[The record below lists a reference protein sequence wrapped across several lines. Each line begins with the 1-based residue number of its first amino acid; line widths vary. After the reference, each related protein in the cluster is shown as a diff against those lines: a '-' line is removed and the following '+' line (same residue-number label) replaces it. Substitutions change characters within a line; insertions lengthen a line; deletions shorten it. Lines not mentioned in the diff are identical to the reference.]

1 MDAGVSGCTRVCLC
15 VCVYSSAPSQNKD
28 LSFTPLYFNLFKD
41 LQHFSEVRMF
51 FPLDSVI
58 QCFVI

>member
-1 MDAGVSGCTRVCLC
+1 MHTCMLVC

-41 LQHFSEVRMF
+41 LQHFSEVGMF